1 MPGLKVTAVL
11 AVLLTSCVTASVITP
26 PGGTVDFKQYKAV
39 SLVVLG
45 LGAHAFTPYSIEGI
59 RIFESWLKDML
70 RSQGYSVVERD
81 EDMSIA
87 VAVTSF
93 RPGRKLLGMYL
104 WSYGFGENMPELT
117 YRATFRDRSGIL
129 IAVLEGGR
137 SYHGYEL
144 TENPKY
150 MTEDQIRM
158 AMIRHSVTQIG
169 QFIQNN
175 GRLE

>member
-1 MPGLKVTAVL
+1 MRVL
-11 AVLLTSCVTASVITP
+11 RIALVPLLLSACVTASVITP

-45 LGAHAFTPYSIEGI
+45 LGAHAFTPYSIDGI
-59 RIFESWLKDML
+59 RIFESSLKDML

-81 EDMSIA
+81 EHMSIA

-104 WSYGFGENMPELT
+104 WSYGFGENMPELI
-117 YRATFRDRSGIL
+117 YRATFRDKSGSL
-129 IAVLEGGR
+129 IAVLEGGK
-137 SYHGYEL
+137 SYHAFEL
-144 TENPKY
+144 TGNPDY
-150 MTEDQIRM
+150 MHEGEIRM
-158 AMIRHSVTQIG
+158 AMIRHSVTQISHS
-169 QFIQNN
+169 IQNN